1 LVYSKNSFSLAFY
14 LSPFTLVDD
23 RLTFCYIAFVD
34 SYKFKKYM
42 KNKNNLAD
50 LNIRAIYAFG
60 FALIVFAV
68 VYFLVL
74 K

>member
-1 LVYSKNSFSLAFY
+1 
-14 LSPFTLVDD
+14 
-23 RLTFCYIAFVD
+23 
-34 SYKFKKYM
+34 M
-42 KNKNNLAD
+42 KEKELAD